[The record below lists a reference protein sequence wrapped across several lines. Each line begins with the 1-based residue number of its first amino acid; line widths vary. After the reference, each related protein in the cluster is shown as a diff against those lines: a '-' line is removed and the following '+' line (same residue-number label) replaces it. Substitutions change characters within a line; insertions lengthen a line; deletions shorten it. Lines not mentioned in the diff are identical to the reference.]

1 MELSIPLSSDKKK
14 QRRVVIKILGKI
26 MASPT
31 DIRKGKVIDYQGTPH
46 TVLEVQ
52 HRTQG
57 RQAGFVQ
64 VVMRN
69 TRTGAS
75 TSVKFLSSDNVTFLS
90 TTVRSLEYSYVD
102 EQGHHFLDL
111 DTYEDVVLPDSI
123 VQDSKKFMVIGTQ
136 YDIQYIE
143 DKPVEISLPASVAM
157 KVVEAPEGVRGDTAS
172 SVQKPAKTESGLVVQ
187 VPLFIK
193 EGDVIRISTPDGAYI
208 SRA

>member
-1 MELSIPLSSDKKK
+1 
-14 QRRVVIKILGKI
+14 

-31 DIRKGKVIDYQGTPH
+31 DIRKGKVIEYQGVPH

-75 TSVKFLSSDNVTFLS
+75 TSVKFLSSDNVTFLT
-90 TTVRSLEYSYVD
+90 TTVRTLEYSYID

-111 DTYEDVVLPDSI
+111 NTFEDVILPDDMVSE
-123 VQDSKKFMVIGTQ
+123 SKKFMIIGTE

-143 DKPVEISLPASVAM
+143 DKPVEISLPASVSM
-157 KVVEAPEGVRGDTAS
+157 KVIEAPEGIRGDTAS
-172 SVQKPAKTESGLVVQ
+172 SAQKPAKTESGLVVQ
-187 VPLFIK
+187 VPLFVK
-193 EGDVIRISTPDGAYI
+193 EGDVIRISTSDGSYM
-208 SRA
+208 SRV

>member
-1 MELSIPLSSDKKK
+1 MASLTPLSSGRKTRKKSK
-14 QRRVVIKILGKI
+14 SFNLGKN

-111 DTYEDVVLPDSI
+111 ETYEDVMLPDSI
-123 VQDSKKFMVIGTQ
+123 VQDSK
-136 YDIQYIE
+136 
-143 DKPVEISLPASVAM
+143 
-157 KVVEAPEGVRGDTAS
+157 S
-172 SVQKPAKTESGLVVQ
+172 SW
-187 VPLFIK
+187 
-193 EGDVIRISTPDGAYI
+193 
-208 SRA
+208 

>member
-1 MELSIPLSSDKKK
+1 MP
-14 QRRVVIKILGKI
+14 
-26 MASPT
+26 SPT
-31 DIRKGKVIDYQGTPH
+31 DIRKGKVIDYQGVPH

-69 TRTGAS
+69 TRTGSS
-75 TSVKFLSSDNVTFLS
+75 TSVKFLSSDSITFLN

-111 DTYEDVVLPDSI
+111 DTFEDIILPESM
-123 VQDSKKFMVIGTQ
+123 VGNAKKFMVIGTE
-136 YDIQYIE
+136 YDVQYIE
-143 DKPVEISLPASVAM
+143 GKSVEISLPASVSM
-157 KVVEAPEGVRGDTAS
+157 RVIESPEGIRGDTAS

-193 EGDVIRISTPDGAYI
+193 EGDVIRISTADGSYM

>member
-1 MELSIPLSSDKKK
+1 
-14 QRRVVIKILGKI
+14 

-31 DIRKGKVIDYQGTPH
+31 DIRKGKVIDYQGIPH

-69 TRTGAS
+69 SKTGAS
-75 TSVKFLSSDNVTFLS
+75 TSVKFLSSDSVNFLA

-102 EQGHHFLDL
+102 ESGHHFLDL
-111 DTYEDVVLPDSI
+111 KTFEDVVLSENM
-123 VQDSKKFMVIGTQ
+123 VSATKKFMVIGLE
-136 YDIQYIE
+136 YDVQYIGG
-143 DKPVEISLPASVAM
+143 KPVEISLPAAVSM
-157 KVVEAPEGVRGDTAS
+157 KVVESPEGIRGDTAS
-172 SVQKPAKTESGLVVQ
+172 NVQKPAKTESGLVVQ

-193 EGDVIRISTPDGAYI
+193 EGDIIKISTTDGSYM
-208 SRA
+208 SRD

>member
-1 MELSIPLSSDKKK
+1 
-14 QRRVVIKILGKI
+14 

-31 DIRKGKVIDYQGTPH
+31 DIRKGKVIEYQGVPH

-69 TRTGAS
+69 SKTGAS
-75 TSVKFLSSDNVTFLS
+75 TSVKFLSSDNVTFLN
-90 TTVRSLEYSYVD
+90 TTVHSLEYSYVD
-102 EQGHHFLDL
+102 EQGHHFLNL
-111 DTYEDVVLPDSI
+111 ETYEDVVLPENLISAA
-123 VQDSKKFMVIGTQ
+123 KKFMVIGTE
-136 YDIQYIE
+136 YDVQYIE
-143 DKPVEISLPASVAM
+143 DKPVGISLPASVAM
-157 KVVEAPEGVRGDTAS
+157 KVVESPEGLRGDTAS
-172 SVQKPAKTESGLVVQ
+172 NVQKPAKTESGLMLQ

-193 EGDVIRISTPDGAYI
+193 EGDTIKISTADGSYI

>member
-1 MELSIPLSSDKKK
+1 
-14 QRRVVIKILGKI
+14 

-31 DIRKGKVIDYQGTPH
+31 DIRKGKVIDYQGVPH

-64 VVMRN
+64 VAMRN
-69 TRTGAS
+69 TKTGAS
-75 TSVKFLSSDNVTFLS
+75 TSVKFLSSDSVNFLT

-102 EQGHHFLDL
+102 ESGHHFLDL
-111 DTYEDVVLPDSI
+111 ETFEDVVLPESMI
-123 VQDSKKFMVIGTQ
+123 STAKKFMVTGIG

-143 DKPVEISLPASVAM
+143 NKPVEISLPPSVSM
-157 KVVEAPEGVRGDTAS
+157 KVVESPEGVRGDTAS

-193 EGDVIRISTPDGAYI
+193 EGDTIRISTADGSYM

>member
-1 MELSIPLSSDKKK
+1 
-14 QRRVVIKILGKI
+14 

-31 DIRKGKVIDYQGTPH
+31 DIRKGKVIRYQGVPH

-69 TRTGAS
+69 TKTGSS
-75 TSVKFLSSDNVTFLS
+75 TSVKFLSSDSVEFLL
-90 TTVRSLEYSYVD
+90 TTVRTLEYSYVD
-102 EQGHHFLDL
+102 DHDHHFLDL
-111 DTYEDVVLPDSI
+111 ETFEDVVLPDSFLETA
-123 VQDSKKFMVIGTQ
+123 KKFMVPGSE

-143 DKPVEISLPASVAM
+143 DKPVEISLPSSVSM
-157 KVVEAPEGVRGDTAS
+157 KVVESPEGIRGDTAS

-193 EGDVIRISTPDGAYI
+193 EGDVIRVSTDDGLYI